1 MVDQPPGAAR
11 PRVAL
16 AHDWLCGRRGG
27 EAVLDRLAA
36 LCRDRLELAPLL
48 VMFDDRRPV
57 GSAIDHVPRVRS
69 ALGALPGATP
79 LRRWLLPLYPLAV
92 ADLSRRL
99 AREHARSP
107 VSLVISSSSA
117 AIKGL
122 RPPPGVPHLC
132 YCHSPARY
140 VWARRDDYTRDGSL
154 RALGLRLW
162 GDRFRA
168 WDRRTA
174 DHVTMFVANSRH
186 VAEQIRL
193 CYGREASVV
202 HPPVRTDFFTP
213 DPAGRR
219 EDFWLVVSALEPYK
233 RVDLAVD
240 AARAAGARLVV
251 AGDGSLRRSL
261 SRRAGPGVE
270 WLGRVSDERLRDLY
284 RRARLLVFP
293 QVEDFGIV
301 AVEAQACGLPVV
313 ARRAGGA
320 LDSVV
325 PDVTGAFFEAPDAE
339 AIVAAARECPDPAD
353 PTVAAAC
360 REHARR
366 FSPERFDEKMWQLIE
381 ACAPGA
387 IRKAG

>member
-1 MVDQPPGAAR
+1 MVDPPPGDAR

-36 LCRDRLELAPLL
+36 LCRARFDLAPLL
-48 VMFDDRRPV
+48 VMFDDGRPV
-57 GSAIDHVPRVRS
+57 GAAIDPLPRIRS
-69 ALGALPGATP
+69 TLGSIPGATR
-79 LRRWLLPLYPLAV
+79 LRRWLLPFYPQAV

-99 AREHARSP
+99 ARAHARAP
-107 VSLVISSSSA
+107 LALLISSSSA

-122 RPPPGVPHLC
+122 RAPPGVPHLC

-140 VWARRDDYTRDGSL
+140 VWARRDDYTGDGSI

-162 GDRFRA
+162 GDRFRE
-168 WDRRTA
+168 WDRRSA

-186 VAEQIRL
+186 IAGQIRL
-193 CYGREASVV
+193 CYGRPAHVV

-213 DPAGRR
+213 DPSTTR

-233 RVDLAVD
+233 RIDLALD
-240 AARAAGARLVV
+240 AAHAAGARLVIV
-251 AGDGSLRRSL
+251 GDGSLRRTL
-261 SRRAGPGVE
+261 LRRTGPGVE

-293 QVEDFGIV
+293 QIEDFGIV

-313 ARRAGGA
+313 ARAAGGA

-325 PDVTGAFFEAPDAE
+325 PGVTGVLFDAPHAE
-339 AIVAAARECPDPAD
+339 AIVAAARACPDPAD
-353 PTVAAAC
+353 PAAARAC
-360 REHARR
+360 REQALTFSEPAFDRR
-366 FSPERFDEKMWQLIE
+366 MSSLIDQVL
-381 ACAPGA
+381 AH
-387 IRKAG
+387 